1 MNTAQH
7 PINDLLNKLI
17 IITNDIYN
25 SVGPGYNEVIY
36 HRAFEV
42 ALRLN
47 GIAYESEVVTPIIY
61 KGHAIGHGRVDLI
74 IKNLNSTNIVN
85 NLMIIELKAIAN
97 LNNNDS
103 IIQIK
108 NYMKQ
113 HLISDGLIINFGQCN
128 KTSNGSI
135 SIKYIN
141 DRNQI
146 FNFVNGTFVEFTQT
160 TLTI

>member
-1 MNTAQH
+1 MEG
-7 PINDLLNKLI
+7 INKLLNDI
-17 IITNDIYN
+17 IVITNDIYN
-25 SVGPGYNEVIY
+25 SIGAGYNEVIY

-47 GIAYESEVVTPIIY
+47 GISYNSEVITPIMY
-61 KGHAIGHGRVDLI
+61 KGHNIGHGRVDLI
-74 IKNLNSTNIVN
+74 INNI
-85 NLMIIELKAIAN
+85 MIIELKAIAN

-113 HLISDGLIINFGQCN
+113 HNISDGLIINFGQCN
-128 KTSNGSI
+128 KTTNGSI

-146 FNFVNGTFVEFTQT
+146 FNFVNGQFVEFN
-160 TLTI
+160 IININ

>member
-1 MNTAQH
+1 MEH
-7 PINDLLNKLI
+7 PINKLLNDVI

-25 SVGPGYNEVIY
+25 SVGPGYNEIIY

-47 GIAYESEVVTPIIY
+47 NIDYESEVITPIMY
-61 KGHAIGHGRVDLI
+61 KNHNIGHGRIDLI
-74 IKNLNSTNIVN
+74 IN
-85 NLMIIELKAIAN
+85 NCMIIELKAIAN

-108 NYMKQ
+108 NYMRQ
-113 HLISDGLIINFGQCN
+113 QNIADGLIINFGQSNSKCN
-128 KTSNGSI
+128 GTI

-141 DRNQI
+141 SNNQI
-146 FNFVNGTFVEFTQT
+146 FNFINGQFVEFTQINT
-160 TLTI
+160 NI

>member
-1 MNTAQH
+1 MED
-7 PINDLLNKLI
+7 INKLLNDII

-25 SVGPGYNEVIY
+25 NIGPGYNEIIY

-47 GIAYESEVVTPIIY
+47 GISYNSEVITPIMY
-61 KGHAIGHGRVDLI
+61 KGHNVGHGRVDLI
-74 IKNLNSTNIVN
+74 INKV
-85 NLMIIELKAIAN
+85 MIIELKAIAN

-113 HLISDGLIINFGQCN
+113 HNISDGLIINFGQCN

-135 SIKYIN
+135 SIKYVN

-146 FNFVNGTFVEFTQT
+146 FNFINGQFIEFNVINVN
-160 TLTI
+160 

>member
-1 MNTAQH
+1 MEG
-7 PINDLLNKLI
+7 INKLLNDII

-25 SVGPGYNEVIY
+25 NIGPGYNEIIY

-47 GIAYESEVVTPIIY
+47 GIAYNSEVITPIMY
-61 KGHAIGHGRVDLI
+61 KGHNVGHGRVDLI
-74 IKNLNSTNIVN
+74 IN
-85 NLMIIELKAIAN
+85 NVMIIELKAIAN

-113 HLISDGLIINFGQCN
+113 HNISDGLIINFGQCN

-146 FNFVNGTFVEFTQT
+146 FNFINGQFVEFNV
-160 TLTI
+160 INVN

>member
-1 MNTAQH
+1 MEG
-7 PINDLLNKLI
+7 INKLLNDII

-25 SVGPGYNEVIY
+25 NIGPGYNEIIY

-47 GIAYESEVVTPIIY
+47 GIAYNSEVITPIMY
-61 KGHAIGHGRVDLI
+61 KGHNVGHGRVDLI
-74 IKNLNSTNIVN
+74 IN
-85 NLMIIELKAIAN
+85 NVMIIELKAIAN

-113 HLISDGLIINFGQCN
+113 HNISDGLIINFGQCN

-146 FNFVNGTFVEFTQT
+146 FNFINGQFIEFNVINVN
-160 TLTI
+160 

>member
-1 MNTAQH
+1 MEG
-7 PINDLLNKLI
+7 INKLLNDI
-17 IITNDIYN
+17 IVITNDIYN
-25 SVGPGYNEVIY
+25 SIGAGYNEVIY

-47 GIAYESEVVTPIIY
+47 GISYNSEVITPIMY
-61 KGHAIGHGRVDLI
+61 KGHNIGHGRVDLI
-74 IKNLNSTNIVN
+74 INNI
-85 NLMIIELKAIAN
+85 MIIELKAIAN

-113 HLISDGLIINFGQCN
+113 HNISDGLIINFGQCN
-128 KTSNGSI
+128 KTTNGSI

-146 FNFVNGTFVEFTQT
+146 FNFVNGQFVEFN
-160 TLTI
+160 IINII

>member
-1 MNTAQH
+1 MDH
-7 PINDLLNKLI
+7 PINQLLNELI

-25 SVGPGYNEVIY
+25 SLGPGYNEVVY

-47 GIAYESEVVTPIIY
+47 NLSYESEVITPIMY
-61 KGHAIGHGRVDLI
+61 KDYNVGHGRVDLI
-74 IKNLNSTNIVN
+74 VSRHGSFSRSESLNKR
-85 NLMIIELKAIAN
+85 MIIELKAIAN
-97 LNNNDS
+97 LNNIDS

-113 HLISDGLIINFGQCN
+113 HIISDGLIINFGQCN
-128 KTSNGSI
+128 KSNSGSV

-141 DRNQI
+141 DNNQI
-146 FNFVNGTFVEFTQT
+146 FNFVNGTFVEFSQ
-160 TLTI
+160 INI

>member
-1 MNTAQH
+1 MSVEQS
-7 PINDLLNKLI
+7 INDLLNKLI
-17 IITNDIYN
+17 VITTDIYN

-42 ALRLN
+42 ALRLHN
-47 GIAYESEVVTPIIY
+47 LMYETEVVTPVIY
-61 KGHAIGHGRVDLI
+61 KGHTIGHGRVDI
-74 IKNLNSTNIVN
+74 IINKC
-85 NLMIIELKAIAN
+85 MIIELKAIAN

-113 HLISDGLIINFGQCN
+113 HTISDGLIINFGQCN
-128 KTSNGSI
+128 KTTNGAI
-135 SIKYIN
+135 SIKYVN

-146 FNFVNGTFVEFTQT
+146 FNFINGTFVEFTQT
-160 TLTI
+160 NLTLN